1 MSDIPKIIH
10 LAWKNKDILKNESPL
25 IVNGI
30 RKLVDMNTDWQVE
43 INTDEEID
51 SYLVD
56 TIEKKDYELI
66 KNAHIV
72 AKTDIWRLIKLY
84 VTGGLYM
91 DIDRFCNVELSNL
104 ASENVKWVL
113 PTNASFDLS
122 HDFMMTAPNNPAF
135 LNAINLYLHR
145 RSEGNNNVYFL
156 GPQTYMHAVT
166 EVLCGEMINTNP
178 GEKKFNE
185 IRNKIK
191 ESSFIKTYCE
201 TSPHDT
207 IIYKHKDGDEKLD
220 LEVLKRQFYASE
232 NIKHWTNEW

>member
-1 MSDIPKIIH
+1 
-10 LAWKNKDILKNESPL
+10 
-25 IVNGI
+25 
-30 RKLVDMNTDWQVE
+30 
-43 INTDEEID
+43 
-51 SYLVD
+51 
-56 TIEKKDYELI
+56 
-66 KNAHIV
+66 
-72 AKTDIWRLIKLY
+72 
-84 VTGGLYM
+84 M

-104 ASENVKWVL
+104 ASKNVKWVL
-113 PTNASFDLS
+113 PTNANFDLS

-135 LNAINLYLHR
+135 LNVINLYLQR

-166 EVLCGEMINTNP
+166 EALCGEMINTNP

-185 IRNKIK
+185 IHNKIK
-191 ESSFIKTYCE
+191 QTSFIKTYRE

-207 IIYKHKDGDEKLD
+207 IIYKHKDGDEKLN